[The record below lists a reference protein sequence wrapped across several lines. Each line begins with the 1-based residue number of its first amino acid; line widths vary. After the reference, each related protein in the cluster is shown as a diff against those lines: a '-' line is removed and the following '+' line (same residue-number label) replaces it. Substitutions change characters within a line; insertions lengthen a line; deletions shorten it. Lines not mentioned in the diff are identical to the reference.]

1 MQDIPQIL
9 MIIVSLSIV
18 SLVSSIFFIKAK
30 VNNK

>member
-9 MIIVSLSIV
+9 MIIVSLSVV
-18 SLVSSIFFIKAK
+18 SLVSSIFFIKTK